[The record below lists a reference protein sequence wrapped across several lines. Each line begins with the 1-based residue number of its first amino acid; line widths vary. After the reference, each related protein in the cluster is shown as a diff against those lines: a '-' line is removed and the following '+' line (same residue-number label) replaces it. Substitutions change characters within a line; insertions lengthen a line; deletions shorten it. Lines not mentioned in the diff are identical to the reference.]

1 MTGILSVISQVN
13 CWYLYVFY
21 PILYKSY
28 PKLIAEMV
36 MGQQDKASLILPLI
50 EHMLENEKDL
60 NAWRKE
66 LTSAGAMTMEDAM
79 GLGEA
84 ELMLAF
90 RTMKAV
96 QFQSLKPEDLLAE
109 IESHHVSWKVDMS
122 DDFQQGAI
130 CY

>member
-1 MTGILSVISQVN
+1 
-13 CWYLYVFY
+13 
-21 PILYKSY
+21 
-28 PKLIAEMV
+28 